1 MENDQ
6 GTRGLPASDGPL
18 QGFFGGAR
26 RCAERATNLYA
37 GQGGG
42 SPSGEFGRLKEMIAR
57 LEIQSASYDGRWWS
71 VLKFA
76 KKEEAKATRQDQR
89 VEFLLTRALQR
100 MLESDKLKRDH
111 EDMGRELS
119 ANKREIRALCAVS
132 ILC

>member
-37 GQGGG
+37 GQDGG

-57 LEIQSASYDGRWWS
+57 LEIQSASYEGRWQS

-76 KKEEAKATRQDQR
+76 KKRRPRHPGKTGGWSSCLRVPFSVRWKAI
-89 VEFLLTRALQR
+89 
-100 MLESDKLKRDH
+100 S
-111 EDMGRELS
+111 
-119 ANKREIRALCAVS
+119 
-132 ILC
+132 